1 MTSNDQLFKSS
12 MKYGLYYAIIS
23 IVISLIIWAT
33 KFIENSGLTA
43 NFIVS
48 AVNIVVW
55 VLILIYFT
63 KDYRDK
69 SLGGVIDFKQ
79 AFFVGL
85 LTVAFASLIIAVY
98 NFSFH
103 SWIDPEYSQRTID
116 AIIEKTYNMMS
127 GMGLPESEIENSLKA
142 IETMEVPTPV
152 QSTFSGLQQNII
164 YGAVLSLISAA
175 IVKKNKDKSGFAK
188 AMDEINDEE

>member
-23 IVISLIIWAT
+23 IAISLIIWAT

-43 NFIVS
+43 NFLVS

-69 SLGGVIDFKQ
+69 VLGGVIDFKQ
-79 AFFVGL
+79 AFLVGL

-116 AIIEKTYNMMS
+116 AIIEKTYSMMS

-164 YGAVLSLISAA
+164 YGAVLALISAA
-175 IVKKNKDKSGFAK
+175 IIKKNKDKSGFAK

>member
-1 MTSNDQLFKSS
+1 M
-12 MKYGLYYAIIS
+12 
-23 IVISLIIWAT
+23 
-33 KFIENSGLTA
+33 
-43 NFIVS
+43 
-48 AVNIVVW
+48 
-55 VLILIYFT
+55 
-63 KDYRDK
+63 
-69 SLGGVIDFKQ
+69 
-79 AFFVGL
+79 
-85 LTVAFASLIIAVY
+85 IIAVY

-103 SWIDPEYSQRTID
+103 SWIDPDYSQRTID
-116 AIIEKTYNMMS
+116 AIVEKTYNMMS

-164 YGAVLSLISAA
+164 YGAVLALISAA

>member
-48 AVNIVVW
+48 AINIVVW

-69 SLGGVIDFKQ
+69 TLGGVIDFKQ
-79 AFFVGL
+79 AFFVGM

-164 YGAVLSLISAA
+164 YGAVLALISAA

>member
-23 IVISLIIWAT
+23 IAISLIIWAT

-43 NFIVS
+43 NFLVS

-103 SWIDPEYSQRTID
+103 SWIDPDYSQRTID
-116 AIIEKTYNMMS
+116 AIVEKTYNMMS

-164 YGAVLSLISAA
+164 YGAVLALISAA